1 MKMGT
6 ISTATV
12 TTRSLMGEYKE
23 YSGASRRCRIL
34 ICVLFVTVH
43 FVFPCYGIRVL
54 LVYMCLDVANQ
65 KAKLVWGLRMACHC
79 GGNSTSALLKVY
91 KLDLSCVIRNTHK
104 QTPPEQCPPIKLK
117 IYVQKSYVRGYF
129 QRNYVRDINPNYF
142 PMKWDRILSPRP
154 NFPVNMSTHVMSV
167 KNVTNYVNNL
177 CPKNS
182 CPGYKSEFFSP
193 WNKTGH

>member
-12 TTRSLMGEYKE
+12 TTRSLMREYKE
-23 YSGASRRCRIL
+23 CSGASRRCRIL
-34 ICVLFVTVH
+34 ICVLFVAVH

-104 QTPPEQCPPIKLK
+104 QTPPEQCPPITLK
-117 IYVQKSYVRGYF
+117 IYVQKIYVRENV
-129 QRNYVRDINPNYF
+129 QKNYVREIYSNFFSHEIRPGTMPEAKLPGEHVHTSHVHDT
-142 PMKWDRILSPRP
+142 SPR
-154 NFPVNMSTHVMSV
+154 NMS
-167 KNVTNYVNNL
+167 KNTIPGKYVQS
-177 CPKNS
+177 K
-182 CPGYKSEFFSP
+182 
-193 WNKTGH
+193 